1 MLVASSLEYICPHEP
16 QKPAVFAATAIPP
29 QIRQAIAK
37 ATKAKAGSNTSR
49 ASPVI
54 SAVMVR
60 GVVPHA
66 RQSCAG
72 VEETGHSHR
81 FLWVDAI
88 PFWIIPMPFM
98 QGLYK
103 TFVMAVRL
111 TGPPGGVACHGAGGS
126 RKKASFCIFI
136 GHHHLCILLIIN
148 GYLFFACR
156 IECFLFDIERVF
168 LKLFARCMFKAL
180 RRKYGS

>member
-1 MLVASSLEYICPHEP
+1 MTVARRGTPSARVCGNNQKRCTPGFYRANDSRVCP
-16 QKPAVFAATAIPP
+16 
-29 QIRQAIAK
+29 
-37 ATKAKAGSNTSR
+37 SC
-49 ASPVI
+49 SPVL
-54 SAVMVR
+54 
-60 GVVPHA
+60 
-66 RQSCAG
+66 CG

-98 QGLYK
+98 QGLYQ
-103 TFVMAVRL
+103 TFVMAFRL
-111 TGPPGGVACHGAGGS
+111 TAPPGGVACHGAGAS

-148 GYLFFACR
+148 GYLFFVCR

>member
-98 QGLYK
+98 QG
-103 TFVMAVRL
+103 VVSDVRQSCQAD
-111 TGPPGGVACHGAGGS
+111 GSSRWGGLPRGGS
-126 RKKASFCIFI
+126 VAEK
-136 GHHHLCILLIIN
+136 G
-148 GYLFFACR
+148 
-156 IECFLFDIERVF
+156 
-168 LKLFARCMFKAL
+168 
-180 RRKYGS
+180 

>member
-66 RQSCAG
+66 RHVLCGGGRNRTLTQILVGRMLFLSGLSRCHSCKG
-72 VEETGHSHR
+72 CIR
-81 FLWVDAI
+81 R
-88 PFWIIPMPFM
+88 
-98 QGLYK
+98 
-103 TFVMAVRL
+103 FVMAVEAGRVL
-111 TGPPGGVACHGAGGS
+111 PGGGACRRGGS
-126 RKKASFCIFI
+126 VDGKRLSFCYFLLATIIFAS
-136 GHHHLCILLIIN
+136 
-148 GYLFFACR
+148 Y
-156 IECFLFDIERVF
+156 
-168 LKLFARCMFKAL
+168 
-180 RRKYGS
+180 

>member
-72 VEETGHSHR
+72 GGRNRTLTQIFVGRCYS
-81 FLWVDAI
+81 FLDYPDAI
-88 PFWIIPMPFM
+88 HARAVSDVRHGCQADGSSRWG
-98 QGLYK
+98 GLP
-103 TFVMAVRL
+103 R
-111 TGPPGGVACHGAGGS
+111 GGS
-126 RKKASFCIFI
+126 GAEK
-136 GHHHLCILLIIN
+136 G
-148 GYLFFACR
+148 
-156 IECFLFDIERVF
+156 
-168 LKLFARCMFKAL
+168 
-180 RRKYGS
+180 

>member
-72 VEETGHSHR
+72 GGEETGHSHR

-98 QGLYK
+98 QGLYQ

-111 TGPPGGVACHGAGGS
+111 TGPPGGGACHGAGAS
-126 RKKASFCIFI
+126 RKKASF
-136 GHHHLCILLIIN
+136 
-148 GYLFFACR
+148 
-156 IECFLFDIERVF
+156 
-168 LKLFARCMFKAL
+168 
-180 RRKYGS
+180 

>member
-1 MLVASSLEYICPHEP
+1 MNGGGYVGGFFIGVHM
-16 QKPAVFAATAIPP
+16 PP
-29 QIRQAIAK
+29 RTPK
-37 ATKAKAGSNTSR
+37 TCRVRGYRNTTTDPSGYCKTTKAKAGSNTSR

-66 RQSCAG
+66 LQSCAG
-72 VEETGHSHR
+72 GEETGHSHR

-98 QGLYK
+98 QGLYQ

-111 TGPPGGVACHGAGGS
+111 TGPPGGGGLPRGGS
-126 RKKASFCIFI
+126 VAEK
-136 GHHHLCILLIIN
+136 G
-148 GYLFFACR
+148 
-156 IECFLFDIERVF
+156 
-168 LKLFARCMFKAL
+168 
-180 RRKYGS
+180 